1 MTEADKLVR
10 IQAFSKKLNNFKDN
24 AKEAGFTEKQSL
36 FLWDELEKR
45 MPRFDIMVELEANK

>member
-1 MTEADKLVR
+1 MTEVDKLVR
-10 IQAFSKKLNNFKDN
+10 IQAFSKKLNNFRDN
-24 AKEAGFTEKQSL
+24 AKEAGFAEKQSL